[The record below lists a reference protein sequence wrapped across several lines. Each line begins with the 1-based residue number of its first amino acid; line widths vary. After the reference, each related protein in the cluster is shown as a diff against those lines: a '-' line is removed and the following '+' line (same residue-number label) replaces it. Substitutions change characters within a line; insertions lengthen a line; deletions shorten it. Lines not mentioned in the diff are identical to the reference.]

1 MLEILQYSMNAVFP
15 ILLLIVLGYYAKR
28 AGMLSEQTIAQINRF
43 NFRYGYFCLMFVNIY
58 GVDLKEGLPVTM
70 IALVLGII
78 ALLTVVGWVAASFL
92 TKERSRKGVL
102 IQASFRS
109 NYAIIGMMM
118 AQALAGDEGAALV
131 AIFQLPAVL
140 YYNSVSVL
148 AMSIYSDSGNK
159 PTVGSVMKSMAQNPL
174 IRGILTALV
183 VIVVRLFLPVG
194 ADGQPVFTNPDRT
207 GRYCGPFI
215 PACRGGRTAGL
226 YDRPGPSVAPVY
238 DDPPF
243 PHGIAAGTNLPRS
256 EPEDQRGEPLYEG
269 TGRRNHPASGL
280 GAGHR
285 LYDHISSRQGWDH
298 HCHTSDRRDAHLR
311 AGVAACH
318 CRGHHGQRN
327 GC

>member
-159 PTVGSVMKSMAQNPL
+159 PIGLFGLQHLHLHLPAS
-174 IRGILTALV
+174 
-183 VIVVRLFLPVG
+183 RL
-194 ADGQPVFTNPDRT
+194 NPDR
-207 GRYCGPFI
+207 P
-215 PACRGGRTAGL
+215 
-226 YDRPGPSVAPVY
+226 DRKFPPLRDNREKGKHDDGQDRVVVHSTTKIAKKHIQLPMASLPQGSIIYFPS
-238 DDPPF
+238 
-243 PHGIAAGTNLPRS
+243 GTS
-256 EPEDQRGEPLYEG
+256 
-269 TGRRNHPASGL
+269 
-280 GAGHR
+280 
-285 LYDHISSRQGWDH
+285 
-298 HCHTSDRRDAHLR
+298 
-311 AGVAACH
+311 
-318 CRGHHGQRN
+318 
-327 GC
+327 

>member
-183 VIVVRLFLPVG
+183 VIVVRFFLPVG
-194 ADGQPVFTNPDRT
+194 ADGQPVFTIARDLPWLLSTMTHLSRMASPLALICLGANLKISEASWSAESSCVWSRRRSSALRSYILRT
-207 GRYCGPFI
+207 GQGSSLSLLR
-215 PACRGGRTAGL
+215 
-226 YDRPGPSVAPVY
+226 
-238 DDPPF
+238 
-243 PHGIAAGTNLPRS
+243 
-256 EPEDQRGEPLYEG
+256 
-269 TGRRNHPASGL
+269 
-280 GAGHR
+280 
-285 LYDHISSRQGWDH
+285 SSRCSSPCW
-298 HCHTSDRRDAHLR
+298 DRRSPLLR
-311 AGVAACH
+311 PSWPKRWMPTQDLPGSSWSGRAS
-318 CRGHHGQRN
+318 
-327 GC
+327 